1 MRLDKQDINRFRDP
15 LYTVAEASRYLG
27 RPDSTLRDW
36 THGYRKQRGSSIVQ
50 GGPLLTTV
58 TSGPRQPVIPFV
70 GLAEGMVL
78 AAMRESGVPLQRI
91 RPAVA
96 RLQADIGLEHA
107 LASRRLFTD
116 GAEVLYDYAERS
128 GDEIA
133 LAARELVVVRHG
145 QRVFNDV
152 VRSYLPR
159 IEFSDDGY
167 ARLIRLPGYQRA
179 ELVVDPLRG
188 FGQSVFIRG
197 GARLEDALSMFWAG
211 ESLDVV
217 ADEYGVP
224 RDQLE
229 DAVRVD
235 GRRKAA

>member
-1 MRLDKQDINRFRDP
+1 MQLDRHDIDRFRDP
-15 LYTVAEASRYLG
+15 LYSVAEASRYLG
-27 RPDSTLRDW
+27 APDSTLRDW
-36 THGYRKQRGSSIVQ
+36 THGYRKRRNSSLVQ
-50 GGPLLTTV
+50 GQPLLTTV
-58 TSGPRQPVIPFV
+58 PSGPRQPVIPFV

-96 RLQADIGLEHA
+96 RLQAEIGLEHA

-116 GAEVLYDYAERS
+116 GAEVLYDYAER
-128 GDEIA
+128 GPDELA
-133 LAARELVVVRHG
+133 VAARELVVVRHG

-152 VRSYLPR
+152 VTAYLRR
-159 IEFSDDGY
+159 IEFSDDDY

-179 ELVVDPLRG
+179 ELVVDPMRA
-188 FGQSVFIRG
+188 FGQPVFVRG
-197 GARLEDALSMFWAG
+197 GARLEDALALFWAG

-217 ADEYGVP
+217 SDEYAIP